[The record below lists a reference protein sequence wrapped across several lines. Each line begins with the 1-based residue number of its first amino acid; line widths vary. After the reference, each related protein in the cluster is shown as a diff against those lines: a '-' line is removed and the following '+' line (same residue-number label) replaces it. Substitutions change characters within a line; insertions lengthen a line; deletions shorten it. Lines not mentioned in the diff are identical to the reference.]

1 MTTSSRRSVCNA
13 APLASAGSR
22 DTDSDAASTQGQL
35 INLDDVATAPSAKNT
50 KPPTSEAAQPRGR
63 VVRVLPDVPAI
74 NKLFDYV
81 VPEGWDDVQTALID
95 LGTMVR
101 VALHGRRVNGWIVGL
116 DVDPPTGVRLSP
128 LLKVR
133 SIGPS
138 ADMIE
143 LAEWAAWRWAGRVQP
158 LLGTASPVKMVRGL
172 PSPTDRPTVA
182 AQPMVS
188 GLAKVFDKDVS
199 VVRLPPATDV
209 YPVVFEATQR
219 GNALIVAG
227 SHRQSRLLGV
237 RLRRAGVSVAL
248 MPDEWAKARSGAT
261 VIGPRS
267 AAFAPVVDLAAVV
280 VLDEHDEGH
289 QEERTPTWNA
299 RDVAVERAAR
309 AGIPVA
315 LVSPIPSLEALALAP
330 VLKPS
335 RAAERRGWPVVD
347 VLDRHQDDPIK
358 GGLLSDALVDVL
370 RAEGRVVCVLNR
382 KGRSKRLACASCGE
396 LAWHEQCSVA
406 LVQLDDMSLSC
417 PSCGLSRPVVCAKCG
432 AGRFKN
438 LRAGV
443 TRLREEIEAL
453 ALRPAIEVS
462 GDQKLAPSLPAP
474 GQAEPIY
481 IGTEAALHRID
492 EANAV
497 AFLDF
502 DQELLAPRYR
512 ASEQALALLARAA
525 RLVGDRE
532 GGGRLVVQTRMPT
545 HPVIDAAVHADPS
558 RMIEAERANREV
570 LGWPPFRAMA
580 EVSGANAAA
589 VVDQLRL
596 ADVELLGPN
605 DNKWLVRASSS
616 ADLANALAAV
626 ERPGGRVRI
635 AVDPLRV

>member
-1 MTTSSRRSVCNA
+1 M
-13 APLASAGSR
+13 
-22 DTDSDAASTQGQL
+22 
-35 INLDDVATAPSAKNT
+35 
-50 KPPTSEAAQPRGR
+50 
-63 VVRVLPDVPAI
+63 VRVLPDVSAI
-74 NKLFDYV
+74 EKLFDYV
-81 VPEGWDDVQTALID
+81 VPEEWDDAQSELIAV
-95 LGTMVR
+95 GTMVR
-101 VALHGRRVNGWIVGL
+101 VALHGRRVNGWIVGV
-116 DVDPPTGVRLSP
+116 DVDPPQGVRLSP

-138 ADMIE
+138 AEILE

-158 LLGTASPVKMVRGL
+158 LLGTASPLKMVRGL
-172 PSPTDRPTVA
+172 PAGAVRATAV
-182 AQPMVS
+182 AQPIVS
-188 GLAKVFDKDVS
+188 GLAKVFDKDIS

-237 RLRRAGVSVAL
+237 RLRRAGVPVAL
-248 MPDEWAKARSGAT
+248 MPEEWAKARAGAT

-267 AAFAPVVDLAAVV
+267 VAFAPVVDLAAVV
-280 VLDEHDEGH
+280 VLDEHEEGH

-299 RDVAVERAAR
+299 RDVVVERAAR
-309 AGIPVA
+309 ARVPVA
-315 LVSPIPSLEALALAP
+315 LVSPVPSLEALALAP

-335 RAAERRGWPVVD
+335 RAVERRGWPRVE
-347 VLDRHQDDPIK
+347 VLDRHRDDPVK
-358 GGLLSDALVDVL
+358 GGLLSDALVEVL
-370 RAEGRVVCVLNR
+370 RSEGRVVCVLNR

-396 LAWHEQCSVA
+396 LAWHEKCSVA
-406 LVQLDDMSLSC
+406 LVQIDDAALSC
-417 PSCGLSRPVVCAKCG
+417 PSCGMRRPVVCAKCG

-462 GDQKLAPSLPAP
+462 GDQKLAPAQPPS
-474 GQAEPIY
+474 GEKEPIY
-481 IGTEAALHRID
+481 IGTEAALHRV
-492 EANAV
+492 ETANAV
-497 AFLDF
+497 VFLDF

-512 ASEQALALLARAA
+512 ASEQALSLLARAA
-525 RLVGDRE
+525 RLVGDRA

-558 RMIEAERANREV
+558 RMIEAERENRV
-570 LGWPPFRAMA
+570 TLGWPPFRAIA

-589 VVDQLRL
+589 VVDQLRS

-605 DNKWLVRASSS
+605 DNKWLVRAATSS
-616 ADLANALAAV
+616 DLANALSAV
-626 ERPGGRVRI
+626 IRPPGRVRI